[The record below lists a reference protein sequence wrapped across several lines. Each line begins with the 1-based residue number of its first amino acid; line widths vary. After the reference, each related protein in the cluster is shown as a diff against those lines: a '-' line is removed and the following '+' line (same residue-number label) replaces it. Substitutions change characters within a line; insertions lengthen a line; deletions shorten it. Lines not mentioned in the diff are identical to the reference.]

1 MLAPEEIAEE
11 SASVA
16 ASAVVFDNDENSRKR
31 RRGRPVTKDK
41 SVGTAPI
48 QPSVNKSVQV
58 MSVLGYF

>member
-11 SASVA
+11 SANVA
-16 ASAVVFDNDENSRKR
+16 ASAVVTDNDENSRKR

-41 SVGTAPI
+41 SVGTPPI

-58 MSVLGYF
+58 IIIIV